1 MTTDEIKKLKVAR
14 VKCDKSLLFFTRYF
28 FKKKF
33 NRKFV
38 INHHHEKICDAL
50 ERVLKGDCTRLM
62 INIAPRYGKTELA
75 VKNFVAHALSINPAA
90 KFIHLSYSDDLA
102 LDNSEEIRDLLQ
114 EDFYK
119 ELYSDID
126 IKKDSKSKK
135 KWYTDNGG
143 GVYATSS
150 SGQVTGFG
158 AGKVDEEEDINSI
171 NDVISHIDSKEGFGG
186 AIIIDDPI
194 KPDDATSDTKRDLI
208 NNKYDSTIK
217 NRVNSRNTPIIIIMQ
232 RVHEQDLCGYLL
244 ENDTEEWEVLSFPCL
259 YEEDGEE
266 KALWPFKHTVEELK
280 KLKKA
285 NEKVYDTQYQQDPTT
300 KEGLMFPKGDL
311 LRFKELNKQIEDC
324 PIFAYI
330 DTADSGEDSL
340 AMPVVKVINK
350 KAYLIDVIFTKEN
363 LTVTEDQIV
372 AKCKELGIDHLF
384 VENNKEGTLFV
395 NNLRKRLNISV
406 YGIRNSTKKT
416 ERIWAQSGFIME
428 NFVFKEEFEP
438 LSEYGKFMKELTGYL
453 KTGKV
458 KHDDSPDSLAGISKI
473 LRSRFYYLFE
483 EEE

>member
-1 MTTDEIKKLKVAR
+1 MTEDYIKKLKVAKI
-14 VKCDKSLLFFTRYF
+14 KCHKSLLFHTRYF
-28 FKKKF
+28 FKKQY
-33 NRKFV
+33 NRKF
-38 INHHHEKICDAL
+38 IIGQHHIKISNAL
-50 ERVLKGDCTRLM
+50 EKVMRGECRRLM

-75 VKNFVAHALSINPAA
+75 VKNFISHCISINPSS

-102 LDNSEEIRDLLQ
+102 LDNSEAIKDLIL
-114 EDFYK
+114 
-119 ELYSDID
+119 SDSYNEMFPGIQ

-135 KWYTDNGG
+135 KWYTDSGG
-143 GVYATSS
+143 GVYAVS
-150 SGQVTGFG
+150 SGGAVTGFG
-158 AGKVDEEEDINSI
+158 AGAVDDEEEKEEIN
-171 NDVISHIDSKEGFGG
+171 NFISGISEKEGFGG

-194 KPDDATSDTKRDLI
+194 KPDDATSDTKRELV

-324 PIFAYI
+324 PVFAYI
-330 DTADSGEDSL
+330 DTADSGDDSL
-340 AMPVVKVINK
+340 SMPVVKVINK
-350 KAYLIDVIFTKEN
+350 KSYLIDVIFTKEN

-372 AKCKELGIDHLF
+372 AKCKELNIDYLF

-406 YGIRNSTKKT
+406 VGIRNSTKKT

-428 NFVFKEEFEP
+428 NFVFKEEFD
-438 LSEYGKFMKELTGYL
+438 SFSDYGKFMKELTGYL
-453 KTGKV
+453 KTGAV
-458 KHDDSPDSLAGISKI
+458 KHDDAPDSVAGISKI

-483 EEE
+483 EE